1 MSNSDNKSDSSH
13 RSILQSAAV
22 FGSASAVKVVVGLI
36 KVKFVAVMLGPVGI
50 GLLGLYESLMTMVA
64 SLVGLGLSNSGVRQ
78 IATSNGNTESITII
92 RSMLWYASIGLG
104 LLGMIVLW
112 LLRDTLALWI
122 FNDISYAQNVGY
134 LGIAVLLTLV
144 VGAQMAV
151 LQGLRRINDMALVTI
166 ISSVAG
172 LLISVA
178 IIWLLGNGGIV
189 WYIIAGPATTI
200 LVAAHLMRKLSV
212 PSAGIK
218 AIVKGQAHLNT
229 MLVLGVTFMVTQ
241 FITEATRLGVRS
253 YIVSELGIDA
263 SGQYQAVWAI
273 SLTYLGFVITAMTA
287 DYYPRLTGV
296 IHDPEKANRIVSEQT
311 EVALLVAGPL
321 ILVMQALAPWVIR
334 VLYSSDFLSSV
345 EILRWL
351 ILGDTLK
358 LLAWPL
364 GFVLIAK
371 GKWGLFF
378 ITQLVWN
385 LAYLI
390 LVWIG
395 LPKLGLVVTG
405 MAYVLA
411 YSLVIILNTLIIKW
425 VTGYQ
430 WGWRN
435 ILTGAG
441 IFILCALIYGLSIWS
456 VAIAAIAGVF
466 VAAITGW
473 FSLKRIVS
481 LTGVN
486 IKILQLEFR
495 GKPLLNFLL
504 NKKHQE

>member
-1 MSNSDNKSDSSH
+1 MSNSDNNKDSSH

-22 FGSASAVKVVVGLI
+22 FGSASAIKVVFGLI
-36 KVKFVAVMLGPVGI
+36 KIKFVAVMLGPVGI

-78 IATSNGNTESITII
+78 IASSSENSEATAVI
-92 RSMLWYASIGLG
+92 RSALWYASIGLG
-104 LLGMIVLW
+104 VLGMIVLW
-112 LLRDTLALWI
+112 LLRETLALWI
-122 FNDISYAQNVGY
+122 FDDISYAKNVGY
-134 LGIAVLLTLV
+134 LGIAVLLTLI

-166 ISSVAG
+166 ISSFAG

-189 WYIIAGPATTI
+189 WYIVAGPATTV
-200 LVAAHLMRKLSV
+200 LVAHHLMRKLSV
-212 PSAGIK
+212 PSVGIK
-218 AIVKGQAHLNT
+218 AISKGKAHLNT

-253 YIVSELGIDA
+253 YIVSELGLDA
-263 SGQYQAVWAI
+263 SGQFQAVWAI

-287 DYYPRLTGV
+287 DYYPRLTSV
-296 IHDPEKANRIVSEQT
+296 IHDAKKANQVVGEQT

-321 ILVMQALAPWVIR
+321 ILMMQALAPWVIR
-334 VLYSSDFLSSV
+334 VLYSSDFVSSV

-351 ILGDTLK
+351 ILGDALK

-378 ITQLVWN
+378 LTQLVWN

-390 LVWIG
+390 MVWIG
-395 LPKLGLVVTG
+395 LPKFGLEVTG
-405 MAYVLA
+405 MAYVLS
-411 YSLVIILNTLIIKW
+411 YSLVIILNTVIIKW

-430 WGWRN
+430 WGLRN

-441 IFILCALIYGLSIWS
+441 IFLLCALIHSISIWS
-456 VAIAAIAGVF
+456 VGIAAMVGVLL
-466 VAAITGW
+466 AAIIGW

-481 LTGVN
+481 LTGIN
-486 IKILQLEFR
+486 GKIFQLEIR
-495 GKPLLNFLL
+495 GKPLLRFLM
-504 NKKHQE
+504 NKKHPE